1 MVGKSGGLMSSVLR
15 SLVVSALM
23 TLMTAGT
30 LNVLP
35 GVARASDGVAS
46 RPEVTKSENSRIDG
60 ICRLIGRA
68 AQLHRL
74 PPEFLTRLLWK
85 ESRFNPGA
93 VSPKGARGI
102 AQFMPETAKLRGLSD
117 PFDPE
122 RAIAASAAY
131 LAKLRRQFGNFGL
144 AAAAYNS
151 GESRVARWLAG
162 KTRLPRETRDYVYS
176 ITGRPANW
184 FRHSGREIERSAL
197 HARLRF
203 HEACRAVPLN
213 PRTALFRMPEDTPWS
228 VQVAGHRKKSTAA
241 AQYARLDTRVRR
253 LVSDA
258 GPALLRARS
267 GTDTGQFWSVEV
279 ALASR
284 AHAISLCGKLRAEG
298 GACVVWNN

>member
-1 MVGKSGGLMSSVLR
+1 MSSVLR
-15 SLVVSALM
+15 SVVVS
-23 TLMTAGT
+23 TLITLLTAGT
-30 LNVLP
+30 LNAFA
-35 GVARASDGVAS
+35 GVARASDEVAS
-46 RPEVTKSENSRIDG
+46 RPEVTRSGNSRIDG

-68 AQLHRL
+68 AQHHRL
-74 PPEFLTRLLWK
+74 PPEFLARLLWK
-85 ESRFNPGA
+85 ESRFSPRA

-122 RAIAASAAY
+122 HAIPASAAY

-162 KTRLPRETRDYVYS
+162 GTTRLPRETRDYVYS
-176 ITGRPANW
+176 ITGRPATW
-184 FRHSGREIERSAL
+184 FRRSGSEIERRAL
-197 HARLRF
+197 HPRLQF
-203 HEACRAVPLN
+203 HEACRALPLN
-213 PRTALFRMPEDTPWS
+213 PRTALFRMPPDTPWS
-228 VQVAGHRKKSTAA
+228 VQVAGHRRKSTAA
-241 AQYARLDTRVRR
+241 AQYARLDMRVRR
-253 LVSDA
+253 IVADA

-267 GTDTGQFWSVEV
+267 GTASDRFWSVEV